1 MRILCLSALLIASI
15 FLKVQGQEKRKLAI
29 IASVFSNSTALPTNG
44 LPGTLH
50 APLHPGFTA
59 GVVKDYKKT
68 EKHQIYQTFR
78 GGYFYQRYVQHAM
91 QLYSEFGYRFSF
103 KNGFGLFSQL
113 GAGYVHSFQDQQKF
127 ILKDGVYKKQFP
139 FGRPQC
145 MISFT
150 PGLSY
155 DLSKKCGKPLL
166 FFVNYQI
173 WFQLPFVRQYVP
185 VLPNS
190 SFHVGAI
197 FSLNKKGGE

>member
-1 MRILCLSALLIASI
+1 MRKLYLLLLLLFPLFQSYA
-15 FLKVQGQEKRKLAI
+15 QEKCHCSMLA
-29 IASVFSNSTALPTNG
+29 SFFSNATALPGQG

-50 APLHPGFTA
+50 APLHPGLTI
-59 GVVKDYKKT
+59 GMVKDYKKT
-68 EKHQIYQTFR
+68 ERHQLYQTYRLGF
-78 GGYFYQRYVQHAM
+78 FYQRYVQSAV

-103 KNGFGLFSQL
+103 KNGIGLFSQL
-113 GAGYVHSFQDQQKF
+113 GAGYVHSFQDHQKF
-127 ILKDGVYKKQFP
+127 ILKDGEYKKQFP
-139 FGRPQC
+139 IGRPQF

-155 DLSKKCGKPLL
+155 DLEKKCGTPLL

-190 SFHVGAI
+190 ALHIGAV
-197 FSLNKKGGE
+197 FSLNKKEE

>member
-1 MRILCLSALLIASI
+1 MRTTGLMALLFLCIESQALGQCSCKMLAS
-15 FLKVQGQEKRKLAI
+15 F
-29 IASVFSNSTALPTNG
+29 FSNATALPGQG

-50 APLHPGFTA
+50 APLHPGLTI
-59 GVVKDYKKT
+59 GMVMDYKKT
-68 EKHQIYQTFR
+68 EKHQLYQTYRLGF
-78 GGYFYQRYVQHAM
+78 FYQRYVQSAV

-103 KNGFGLFSQL
+103 KNGIGLFSQL

-127 ILKDGVYKKQFP
+127 ILKDGEYKKQFP
-139 FGRPQC
+139 IGRPQF

-150 PGLSY
+150 PGISY
-155 DLSKKCGKPLL
+155 DFEKRFGRPFL

-190 SFHVGAI
+190 ALHIGAA
-197 FSLNKKGGE
+197 FSLNKNKKEE

>member
-1 MRILCLSALLIASI
+1 MRIFYLSILLFFCCLVKS
-15 FLKVQGQEKRKLAI
+15 QGQEKRKFSLI
-29 IASVFSNSTALPTNG
+29 TSVFSNSTALPQNG

-50 APLHPGFTA
+50 APIHPGFTI
-59 GVVKDYKKT
+59 GLVKDYKKT
-68 EKHQIYQTFR
+68 EKHQLYQTYR
-78 GGYFYQRYVQHAM
+78 LGYFHQRYVQNAI
-91 QLYSEFGYRFSF
+91 QLYSEFGYSFSF

-127 ILKDGVYKKQFP
+127 ILKDGEYKKQFP
-139 FGRPQC
+139 IGRPQL

-155 DLSKKCGKPLL
+155 DLEKKCGTPLKL
-166 FFVNYQI
+166 FVDYQI

-190 SFHVGAI
+190 SLHIGAI
-197 FSLNKKGGE
+197 ISLNKKGE

>member
-1 MRILCLSALLIASI
+1 MRKLYLLLLLLFPLFRSYA
-15 FLKVQGQEKRKLAI
+15 QEKGHCSVLA
-29 IASVFSNSTALPTNG
+29 SFFSNATALPGQG

-50 APLHPGFTA
+50 APLHPGFTI
-59 GVVKDYKKT
+59 GMVKDYKKT
-68 EKHQIYQTFR
+68 EKHQFYQTYRLGF
-78 GGYFYQRYVQHAM
+78 FYQRYVQSAI

-127 ILKDGVYKKQFP
+127 ILKNGEYKKQFP
-139 FGRPQC
+139 IGRPQF

-155 DLSKKCGKPLL
+155 DLEKKCGTPLL
-166 FFVNYQI
+166 FFINYQI

-190 SFHVGAI
+190 ALHIGAA
-197 FSLNKKGGE
+197 FSLNKKEE